1 MLSVISLFMTIS
13 TWWLFSSTLVK
24 EGTNHLTFVC
34 FILPSHFFSGKTN
47 YISSLN
53 MNVGIFIILW
63 KYFSSWVN
71 FLIFL
76 HRIMEQNQLLNFI
89 IIDQY
94 YFVNKIKKSIWNYFT
109 STYISNFHKCTR
121 YIVLQIFNL
130 HFIFIFFFFSQL
142 KKGTIKLVFSHYFDS
157 NDRLYFNMF
166 DLSFP

>member
-13 TWWLFSSTLVK
+13 TWGLFSSTLVK

-34 FILPSHFFSGKTN
+34 FILPSHFFSWKTN
-47 YISSLN
+47 YISFLN

-71 FLIFL
+71 FLICL

-94 YFVNKIKKSIWNYFT
+94 YFVEFENKIKKNSWNYFT

-130 HFIFIFFFFSQL
+130 HFIFIFFFSQL
-142 KKGTIKLVFSHYFDS
+142 NKEQ
-157 NDRLYFNMF
+157 
-166 DLSFP
+166 